1 MNAMVD
7 RSVRTRAE
15 ALVVAACL
23 AALAFSTGCSSMGG
37 SAIRT
42 GSVKLPAYAGP
53 VAVYPLSDPPAG
65 GVDLGVVE
73 VHASQQEATVD
84 ALLPQFVKRV
94 AEIGGDAAVIEG
106 VRARFTIIPRT
117 QVETFYY
124 TCGLGATCAGTRVYA
139 ANDEVMTVTM
149 FGHAYGTRQSPD
161 LPQSAPL
168 MPKEDEPPMPP
179 SDGTPDDPGDANGL
193 PRPSGDI

>member
-1 MNAMVD
+1 MIAMVAPAVRP
-7 RSVRTRAE
+7 RSKAP
-15 ALVVAACL
+15 L
-23 AALAFSTGCSSMGG
+23 AAAGTIALALLSGCSSMGG

-42 GSVKLPAYAGP
+42 GPVKLPAYAGP
-53 VAVYPLSDPPAG
+53 VAVYPLSEPPAG

-106 VRARFTIIPRT
+106 VRARFAILPRT

-149 FGHAYGTRQSPD
+149 FGHAYSTRQSQD
-161 LPQSAPL
+161 LPPSAPL
-168 MPKEDEPPMPP
+168 MPKDEEPPMPP
-179 SDGTPDDPGDANGL
+179 NDGTPDDPGDANGL
-193 PRPSGDI
+193 PRSSGDI